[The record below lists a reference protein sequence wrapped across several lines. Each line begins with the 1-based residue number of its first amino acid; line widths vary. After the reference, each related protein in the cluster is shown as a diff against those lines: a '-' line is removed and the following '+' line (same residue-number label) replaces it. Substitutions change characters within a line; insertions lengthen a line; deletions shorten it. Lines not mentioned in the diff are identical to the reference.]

1 MHRGVMSPAG
11 TKRWLIGC
19 SVSCLWARYDNF

>member
-1 MHRGVMSPAG
+1 MSPAG